1 MQPYPHTY
9 TAAASGGL
17 TGEVPVT
24 SPGLPEIS
32 SAPAPQFDGDGRHWS
47 PETLLTAAVA
57 NCFILTFRA
66 VSAAALFGW
75 LKLECRVEGVVDRV
89 ERVPQFIGLKT
100 SATLAV
106 ARGAD
111 TAKARQLLKRADQI
125 CLIANSLRGARSL
138 EVQVVEIPAGAVS
151 PEGGSPDG

>member
-1 MQPYPHTY
+1 MQPYPHSY

-24 SPGLPEIS
+24 SPGLPQIW

-47 PETLLTAAVA
+47 PETLLTAALA

-75 LKLECRVEGVVDRV
+75 LELECRVDGVVDRV
-89 ERVPQFIGLKT
+89 ERMPQL
-100 SATLAV
+100 SAS
-106 ARGAD
+106 RP
-111 TAKARQLLKRADQI
+111 RR
-125 CLIANSLRGARSL
+125 R
-138 EVQVVEIPAGAVS
+138 
-151 PEGGSPDG
+151 